1 MVVAAATCALAL
13 GTGPAVAASSAWRT
27 ANECAILKVGTCA
40 SVATIASSTRVTA
53 DDGTCAGQVGVS
65 VKWRSGEISQ
75 AIFANVSV
83 TVTGSNYSQ
92 YKVWH

>member
-1 MVVAAATCALAL
+1 M
-13 GTGPAVAASSAWRT
+13 
-27 ANECAILKVGTCA
+27 
-40 SVATIASSTRVTA
+40 TA